1 MAFSPRLVRFFLFF
15 FCCLVAGAA
24 GAQQIQFRNY
34 TVSEGLSSNTVW
46 TIAQDQ
52 QGYMWF
58 GTKEGLT
65 RFDGYQYKSF
75 RFDKRNPASLGNNF
89 IRKIFR
95 FDDKTFWIGTEE
107 GIYLLDLQKETFKL
121 FAGLGRVFVHD
132 IHRDQ
137 DGMIWIAT
145 NDRGLYRYQPQ
156 TRKISQFKPDKNT
169 PGTLSAFMVRSL
181 ASDPAGN
188 LWIGTVQGL
197 DKLERGGSRFRH
209 YQASGKPGSLSA
221 NNILKVYSDLEGQLW
236 VGTVAGGL
244 NRYHADTDSFSHYMK
259 GGPNTINDN
268 IVRSLHQPR
277 PGLLYIGTEKGLNV
291 LDLKSQQFRAYSN
304 KNNDPYSISDDAVYS
319 IFEDREGGIWLGT
332 YFGGVNYFHRQG
344 SPFELFYPT
353 GEKNSL
359 AGNAVSAFLQ
369 DDPTH
374 LWIGMEDGGLTYFN
388 TQTKTFR
395 NYPFEARQDKLS
407 YHNIHALYKD
417 KSGNIWIG
425 TYTGGLNIFNPRTG
439 KIRKYAH
446 DPADPNTLSNNTIY
460 AIYEDKAGAIWV
472 GTVSGLNRY
481 NPGQDNFTRIRDM
494 KLGQSCIYDL
504 YEDGA
509 GLLWVATYNNGL
521 IVQDKKTGRWSQF
534 TATGKPY
541 ALSTNKVITIFRDHR
556 NNIWLGTD
564 GGGLNLF
571 DRKTNTFRVFDEE
584 QGITSSVIY
593 GILED
598 KRGHLWL
605 STNNGLIDFDP
616 KTLKSKGYSKF
627 DNLQSQQFNYKA
639 YLKAADGKFYF
650 GGINGFNA
658 FNPDSLK
665 NIPSRNA
672 ISFTNLQLFNKDVT
686 LQTENSPLSKTINHT
701 RQITLGPDQSVV
713 SLEYAALSFL
723 APRKIRYAYKMEG
736 FDTEWNYVGRQKK
749 ATYTNLP
756 AGDYVFKVKATD
768 NNGSWNTR
776 PATLRVKVLPPFYQ
790 TPLAYTLYVLLFA
803 GGLVAF
809 REISLRQARKRHQIK
824 MERQKNKKEREFYKQ
839 KIDFFTAMAHEVR
852 TPLSL
857 ITAPLEKLINSGQG
871 GEEVQQQLAIMEENG
886 NRLLNLVNQL
896 LDFRRIE
903 TKLYEIHTESVEL
916 VSLVQSLHSRFS
928 AISYQK
934 GFRFDLHNSLQQL
947 QVEADPEALTKIL
960 SNLLI
965 NAFKFTRTHVTLS
978 LQGPVREAS
987 GQEYFS
993 ISVEDDGIGIPKAQ
1007 LGHIFRK
1014 FFTITSGKHQYSNL
1028 GGTGIGLALAKA
1040 LSEKHGGR
1048 LQVESIE
1055 GSKTIFTVFI
1065 PFKPC
1070 AKASQA
1076 PELVPELPRENP
1088 DLEEEKQGTE
1098 NDKPAILLV
1107 EDDIS
1112 LQQFIYQGLEA
1123 EGYRVVSAGNGVEAL
1138 KLLETETID
1147 LVLSDVMMP
1156 EMDGMEL
1163 CRQVK
1168 TNIDYSHMPL
1178 VLLTA
1183 KANSEAEIEG
1193 LESGA
1198 DFYIPKP
1205 FKWRH
1210 VLVVIKNLLD
1220 SRSRLK
1226 VKFSQQPFADTTTL
1240 TSNSRDKKFLEKVVQ
1255 IIESRLMDPKLS
1267 VEELGR
1273 ELAMS
1278 RSSLHKKLK
1287 AMTGQVPNEFIRLVR
1302 LKKAANLL
1310 VLKEYNVSEIGYMV
1324 GFNSHSY
1331 FSKCFFQQFNLTP
1344 SEFAEKH
1351 QAEHLTV

>member
-1 MAFSPRLVRFFLFF
+1 MAFSPRLVLFLLLFF
-15 FCCLVAGAA
+15 FTLAAGSA

-34 TVSEGLSSNTVW
+34 TVSDGLSSNTVW

-65 RFDGYQYKSF
+65 RFDGNQYKSF
-75 RFDKRNPASLGNNF
+75 KFDKRKPASLGNNF

-95 FDDKTFWIGTEE
+95 YDDKTFWIGTEE
-107 GIYLLDLQKETFKL
+107 GIYQLDLQQETFAL
-121 FAGLGRVFVHD
+121 LEVLGRAFVHD
-132 IHRDQ
+132 ILRDR

-145 NDRGLYRYQPQ
+145 NNQGLYRYHPGSKQLSHF
-156 TRKISQFKPDKNT
+156 RPDKDK
-169 PGTLSAFMVRSL
+169 PGSLSAYMVRAL
-181 ASDPAGN
+181 ETDRAGN
-188 LWIGTVQGL
+188 LWVGTVLGL

-209 YQASGKPGSLSA
+209 YQADGRPGSLSA
-221 NNILKVYSDLEGQLW
+221 NNVLEVYADLEGTLW

-244 NRYHADTDSFSHYMK
+244 NRYHPETDSFSHFMK
-259 GGPNTINDN
+259 GGPNSLNDN

-291 LDLKSQQFRAYSN
+291 LDLKRQQFRAYSN
-304 KNNDPYSISDDAVYS
+304 KNNDPFSISDDAVYS

-369 DDPTH
+369 DDANH

-425 TYTGGLNIFNPRTG
+425 TYTGGLNVFNPRTG

-446 DPADPNTLSNNTIY
+446 NPADTTSLSNHTIY
-460 AIYEDKAGAIWV
+460 SIYEDRAGTIWV

-481 NPGQDNFTRIRDM
+481 NPGQDNFTRIKPM
-494 KLGQSCIYDL
+494 KLGQSCIYDI
-504 YEDGA
+504 YDDQA
-509 GLLWVATYNNGL
+509 GYLWVATYNNGL
-521 IVQDKKTGRWSQF
+521 IVQDKKTRRWRQF
-534 TATGKPY
+534 TATGKPQ
-541 ALSTNKVITIFRDHR
+541 ALSTNKVITIFSDRQ

-564 GGGLNLF
+564 GGGLHLF
-571 DRKTNTFRVFDEE
+571 DRKTNSFRVFDEQ

-616 KTLKSKGYSKF
+616 KTRKSRPYGKF

-665 NIPSRNA
+665 NIPSRNT
-672 ISFTNLQLFNKDVT
+672 ISFTNLQLFNKDVP
-686 LQTENSPLSKTINHT
+686 LRADNSPLTKTINHT
-701 RQITLGPDQSVV
+701 RHLTLGPDQSVV

-736 FDTEWNYVGRQKK
+736 FDSEWNYVGKQRK

-768 NNGSWNTR
+768 NNGNWNTR
-776 PATLRVKVLPPFYQ
+776 PATLRVTVLPPFYQ

-839 KIDFFTAMAHEVR
+839 KIEFFTAMAHEVR

-857 ITAPLEKLINSGQG
+857 ITAPLEKLIGSGQG
-871 GEEVQQQLAIMEENG
+871 GEEVQRQLAIMEENG

-916 VSLVQSLHSRFS
+916 VSLAQSLHSRFS

-934 GFRFDLHNSLQQL
+934 GFRFDLHTSLQQL

-965 NAFKFTRTHVTLS
+965 NAFKFTRTQVTLS
-978 LQGPVREAS
+978 LHGPVREAS
-987 GQEYFS
+987 GQEFFS
-993 ISVEDDGIGIPKAQ
+993 FSVEDDGIGIPKAQ
-1007 LGHIFRK
+1007 LAHIFRK

-1048 LQVESIE
+1048 LQVESLE
-1055 GSKTIFTVFI
+1055 GSKTTFTVFI

-1070 AKASQA
+1070 PLAAKA
-1076 PELVPELPRENP
+1076 PEQLPEAGEENP
-1088 DLEEEKQGTE
+1088 AQEEFQGAET
-1098 NDKPAILLV
+1098 DKPTILLV
-1107 EDDIS
+1107 EDDSS
-1112 LQQFIYQGLEA
+1112 LLAFLYQGLEA
-1123 EGYRVVSAGNGVEAL
+1123 EGYRIVSAGNGVEAL
-1138 KLLETETID
+1138 KLLETETVD
-1147 LVLSDVMMP
+1147 LILSDVMMP

-1168 TNIDYSHMPL
+1168 TNINYSHMPL

-1210 VLVVIKNLLD
+1210 VLVVIKNLLE

-1255 IIESRLMDPKLS
+1255 IIEDRLMDPKLS

-1351 QAEHLTV
+1351 QAEQLSV